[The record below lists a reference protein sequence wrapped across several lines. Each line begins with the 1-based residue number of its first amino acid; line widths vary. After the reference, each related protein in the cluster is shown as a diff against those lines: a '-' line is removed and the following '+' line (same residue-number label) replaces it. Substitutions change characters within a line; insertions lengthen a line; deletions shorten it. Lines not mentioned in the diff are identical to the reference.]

1 MIAWR
6 RAVAAFIATACVAAL
21 PGPVSA
27 VGHPATP
34 CELRLT
40 EHRSGRA
47 LLTLPLDAGAPELRV
62 AFEHSVL
69 GTTVIDRYRFS
80 PHAVL
85 VEEEFE
91 GEGYGLPHAAGPGER
106 LERVGH
112 RKRLLLAR
120 VVDPLVIRAL
130 PAQRMRL
137 LLPDRELLLGTLG
150 AASIQ
155 ISAHGCAGPALLSP
169 ARP

>member
-1 MIAWR
+1 MIR
-6 RAVAAFIATACVAAL
+6 RRPAVAAFIATACVAAVL
-21 PGPVSA
+21 GA
-27 VGHPATP
+27 VVVGNVAAA

-40 EHRSGRA
+40 DHRSGRA
-47 LLTLPLDAGAPELRV
+47 LVTLPLDAGVPELRV
-62 AFEHSVL
+62 AFQHSVL

-112 RKRLLLAR
+112 RMRLSLAR

-137 LLPDRELLLGTLG
+137 LLPDRELLLGTLE
-150 AASIQ
+150 AASILFT
-155 ISAHGCAGPALLSP
+155 AHGCAEAAPPSP